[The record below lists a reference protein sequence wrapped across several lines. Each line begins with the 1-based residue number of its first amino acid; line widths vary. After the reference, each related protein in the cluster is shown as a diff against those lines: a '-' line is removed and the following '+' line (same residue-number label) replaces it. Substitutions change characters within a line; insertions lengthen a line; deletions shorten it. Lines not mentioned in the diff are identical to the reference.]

1 MATSST
7 RLPPPS
13 TIGTSTSTSTPIAS
27 SAARNTKDGSP
38 DPSAVPS
45 IARPPASADANASPQ
60 QQQQPRRTSFNFL
73 RRSSENRSSSRSAS
87 GGKMSRKQKA
97 LAQEEA
103 LRRQREAAMLPK
115 QPPRLPSHS
124 ALPQLESF
132 GGEGYRPDSVAIVS
146 NRVGNYAHNFSRPS
160 ADYSPQQQ
168 QQRAHMAQP
177 HQPYHSQL
185 PGAGN
190 VSTPSYMDF
199 DPYPRSE
206 SMTHRGRYSYASSQI
221 STVNSPRRVRRRK
234 DPTPFNI
241 LVIGTKGC
249 GKSSFIEFLR
259 TALALPSKKRP
270 HTPSPPAT
278 AVAEDSTFTSEYLE
292 TEVDGERVGVT
303 LWDSEGLEKNV
314 VDFQLPIIT
323 SFLESKFE
331 DTFGEEQKVVRAPGV
346 KDTHIHCVFLVLD
359 PARLDSNIAE
369 ARKKSNIV
377 KAGSAI
383 FGGLDE
389 NLDLNVLRELQGK
402 TTVIPVISKADT
414 ITGAHMRYLKKTV
427 WDTIK
432 RSKLDPLEALNLD
445 DVEDDDDV
453 DRLDERDEDNYNGA
467 SENEGK
473 SEVLNKILERSSSE
487 AARSITSSNSSANSP
502 PTSPPSA
509 RKNHSRKPS
518 AISAS
523 IQSED
528 AETPFLPL
536 SIISPDPY
544 EPGVVGRKFPWGFAD
559 PYNPEHC
566 DFVRLR
572 ESVFSEWRAELREAS
587 REQWY
592 EGWRTNR
599 LEKGTRRRIA
609 TSDGL
614 APKQLTVPSANGRA
628 ASAGSRDAR
637 QYRTAD
643 I

>member
-1 MATSST
+1 
-7 RLPPPS
+7 
-13 TIGTSTSTSTPIAS
+13 
-27 SAARNTKDGSP
+27 
-38 DPSAVPS
+38 
-45 IARPPASADANASPQ
+45 
-60 QQQQPRRTSFNFL
+60 
-73 RRSSENRSSSRSAS
+73 
-87 GGKMSRKQKA
+87 MSRKQKA

-124 ALPQLESF
+124 ALPQIESF
-132 GGEGYRPDSVAIVS
+132 GGEGLRPDSVAIVS
-146 NRVGNYAHNFSRPS
+146 NRVGNYSHNSHNFSRPTGQS
-160 ADYSPQQQ
+160 LDQH
-168 QQRAHMAQP
+168 RMAP
-177 HQPYHSQL
+177 NPNL
-185 PGAGN
+185 GVAPPMP
-190 VSTPSYMDF
+190 STSPSYMDY
-199 DPYPRSE
+199 DPYPRTE
-206 SMTHRGRYSYASSQI
+206 SMTHRGRYSYASSQH

-241 LVIGTKGC
+241 LVIGNKGC

-259 TALALPSKKRP
+259 TALALPAKKRP

-278 AVAEDSTFTSEYLE
+278 AVGGEDSPFTSEYLE

-303 LWDSEGLEKNV
+303 LWDSEGLEKNI

-346 KDTHIHCVFLVLD
+346 KDTHIHCVFLILD
-359 PARLDSNIAE
+359 PARLDANITE
-369 ARKKSNIV
+369 ARKKSNVINP
-377 KAGSAI
+377 GSAI

-389 NLDLNVLRELQGK
+389 NLDLNVLRELQSK

-414 ITGAHMRYLKKTV
+414 ITGAHMRHLKKTV

-432 RSKLDPLEALNLD
+432 RAKLDPLEALNLD
-445 DVEDDDDV
+445 LDDEDP
-453 DRLDERDEDNYNGA
+453 DRLDERDEDEYEDE

-473 SEVLNKILERSSSE
+473 PDVLNKILERSSSE
-487 AARSITSSNSSANSP
+487 AARSIASSKSSSKSHSP

-523 IQSED
+523 IQSESV
-528 AETPFLPL
+528 ETPFLPL

-544 EPGVVGRKFPWGFAD
+544 EPEVVGRRFPWGFAD

-572 ESVFSEWRAELREAS
+572 ESVFSEWRAELREVS

-592 EGWRTNR
+592 EGWRTQR
-599 LEKGTRRRIA
+599 LEKGTNRRRVA
-609 TSDGL
+609 TSDGP
-614 APKQLTVPSANGRA
+614 AAKQLTVPATNGRA
-628 ASAGSRDAR
+628 SSAGSREYR
-637 QYRTAD
+637 QQRTAD
-643 I
+643 Y